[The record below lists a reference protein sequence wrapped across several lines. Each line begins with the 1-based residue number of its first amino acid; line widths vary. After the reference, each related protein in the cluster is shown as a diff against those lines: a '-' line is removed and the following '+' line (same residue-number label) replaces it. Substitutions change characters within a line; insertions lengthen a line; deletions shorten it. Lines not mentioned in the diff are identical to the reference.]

1 MRLHS
6 LDAARGSLMIL
17 GVLFHALVFVYLF
30 QEPAS
35 LSEFLAVVFT
45 HQLLHSFRM
54 PAFFMI
60 AGFFA
65 LLLIDKRGRNGFLR
79 NRLLR
84 IGLPFLIFW
93 QPMVILNA
101 YSSKMGWYGK
111 VGYPPPA
118 DLVPSDD
125 TQHLWFLYFL
135 LIFAVVLWV
144 SGPIL
149 KKAIARQFTFP
160 LTPTLLLLAIAT
172 PLIPGVIERELTTS
186 TRLAVDPGV
195 LVFYFLT
202 FLIGAVVY
210 IGRERL
216 LPLLARRSI
225 AYVSIGLGFFALFFV
240 SQDWGVPQNPW
251 LYSFAIGLLSP
262 GVIGLFLRF
271 ASGENRFVRFLSD
284 GSYWLYLIHLPLVF
298 FFLVIGS
305 EAKLSAIANVTMTT
319 LATLLI
325 AYASY
330 KLFVRSTFIGAL
342 LNGRRYP
349 FTAKGEPS
357 TPQ

>member
-1 MRLHS
+1 M
-6 LDAARGSLMIL
+6 
-17 GVLFHALVFVYLF
+17 
-30 QEPAS
+30 
-35 LSEFLAVVFT
+35 
-45 HQLLHSFRM
+45 
-54 PAFFMI
+54 
-60 AGFFA
+60 
-65 LLLIDKRGRNGFLR
+65 
-79 NRLLR
+79 
-84 IGLPFLIFW
+84 
-93 QPMVILNA
+93 
-101 YSSKMGWYGK
+101 
-111 VGYPPPA
+111 
-118 DLVPSDD
+118 
-125 TQHLWFLYFL
+125 
-135 LIFAVVLWV
+135 
-144 SGPIL
+144 
-149 KKAIARQFTFP
+149 
-160 LTPTLLLLAIAT
+160 
-172 PLIPGVIERELTTS
+172 
-186 TRLAVDPGV
+186 
-195 LVFYFLT
+195 T

-251 LYSFAIGLLSP
+251 LYSFAVWLLSA

-319 LATLLI
+319 LATLVI